1 METNGP
7 EAKSGSMTN
16 TARPSCAEPAGSSGG
31 SAAARFIGIRKRRWP
46 GCGNFWKTRASI
58 PTIEIEVLPQR
69 HRDTEIRREGRQGE
83 GGTRR
88 QDVFPL
94 FHLSPLSS
102 YLCVSVPLWLI
113 WLSQS
118 RLLRFRPSRKSP
130 PRPS

>member
-58 PTIEIEVLPQR
+58 PTIDGGFAIEAQR
-69 HRDTEIRREGRQGE
+69 HRDKKRGGDKEKGGQGDK
-83 GGTRR
+83 TF
-88 QDVFPL
+88 FPFSTCL
-94 FHLSPLSS
+94 PFLLISVSLR
-102 YLCVSVPLWLI
+102 LCG
-113 WLSQS
+113 
-118 RLLRFRPSRKSP
+118 
-130 PRPS
+130 